1 MIGVN
6 NKRFLPYTPLLLTV
20 VFSAHP
26 VLGEDLRGRM
36 VLSGA
41 GEASAD
47 PEMAQIEV
55 TVTSMCYDSSREA
68 KEANAVLAQK
78 IIESMRLYANDERD
92 QIVAT
97 GGPNLRQTEV
107 IPDGSH
113 YKTLCERKWRASNR
127 ITIRFGRLD
136 AAPDVQDSLL
146 SALEQSSSMSPDK
159 VAQTFAELGE
169 PHFDVYP
176 ETATRLKYDAQSK
189 AYDDALGQFAVFKKR
204 CPFTDERLV
213 AISQPQY
220 DVLPRMRAAGVYAT
234 TTPTPL
240 IPDEIVYRA
249 SWRFEWSYVAPQ
261 GCVP

>member
-1 MIGVN
+1 MMGVN
-6 NKRFLPYTPLLLTV
+6 KRLFFPYTPFLLTL

-26 VLGEDLRGRM
+26 VRGDELRGRM

-68 KEANAVLAQK
+68 KEANAALAQK
-78 IIESMRLYANDERD
+78 IVESMRLFANDERD

-113 YKTLCERKWRASNR
+113 YKTLCERKWRSSNR
-127 ITIRFGRLD
+127 ITLRFGRID
-136 AAPDVQDSLL
+136 AAADVQDSLI
-146 SALEQSSSMSPDK
+146 SAFEKSSSMSPDK

-176 ETATRLKYDAQSK
+176 ETATKLKYEAQSK

-220 DVLPRMRAAGVYAT
+220 EVLPRMRTTGVYAAS
-234 TTPTPL
+234 TPTPV

-249 SWRFEWSYVAPQ
+249 SWRFEWSYAAPQ